1 MSVLRFLDK
10 KFELVLL
17 GIMLAIFTVLMFLN
31 VLLRYLFGTSIVWG
45 DEVCRYCLVA
55 STFLSIPIWIRR
67 RSGIR
72 VDAVISYLPE
82 PMRKGMDILVYVLLF
97 VFFLYL
103 FISGLDVYQNMA
115 ESGQVSA
122 ALRMPTKYLYA
133 VVEFGFLLSMV
144 RTVQV
149 LVEQVR
155 DFGKKAPSAAQDKEA
170 AN

>member
-17 GIMLAIFTVLMFLN
+17 GAMLAVFTVLMFLN
-31 VLLRYLFGTSIVWG
+31 VLLRYFFGSQIIWG

-72 VDAVISYLPE
+72 VDAVISYLP
-82 PMRKGMDILVYVLLF
+82 KSIQKVMDILVYVLLL
-97 VFFLYL
+97 VFFLFL
-103 FISGLDVYQNMA
+103 FVSGLSVYQNMA

-133 VVEFGFLLSMV
+133 VVEFGFLLSAF

-149 LVEQVR
+149 LVEQIR
-155 DFGKKAPSAAQDKEA
+155 GFHKADSDKDEEA